1 MIIFAVV
8 VNRQAGVF
16 NLTGNQLRGIFSGTI
31 KNWRQVN
38 GANLPIKI
46 VARVTGSGTRR
57 AFDQKVLG
65 HDEPAFSSYNCISKD
80 AAPQSPV
87 VKCEVTDTG
96 TLLERV
102 NDIPGAIGYA
112 QISDAATF
120 TNVET
125 FKLNG
130 WDPQI
135 GAVERGSYPYWTVEY
150 LYTYGSPAPGTLASS
165 FLNYLNSAAAKDTL
179 RGADYTPCVDRQVSL
194 PATLC
199 AASPTGGA

>member
-1 MIIFAVV
+1 M
-8 VNRQAGVF
+8 F

-31 KNWRQVN
+31 TNWRQVN

-80 AAPQSPV
+80 AAPQSPD

-102 NDIPGAIGYA
+102 NGIPGAIGYA
-112 QISDAATF
+112 QISDAATL

-125 FKLNG
+125 IKLNG

-150 LYTYGSPAPGTLASS
+150 LTYGSPAPGTLASS

-179 RGADYTPCVDRQVSL
+179 RGADYTPCVGRQVSL
-194 PATLC
+194 PVTLC
-199 AASPTGGA
+199 AAGAAGGA